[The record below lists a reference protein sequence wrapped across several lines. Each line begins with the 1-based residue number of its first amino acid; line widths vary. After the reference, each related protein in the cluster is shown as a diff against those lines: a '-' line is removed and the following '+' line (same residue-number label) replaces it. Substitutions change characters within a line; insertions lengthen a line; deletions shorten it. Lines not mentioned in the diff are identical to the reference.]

1 MVLNTNFVKHFNNVT
16 VEGLKNLIEKKVLVL
31 PSSKYER
38 LLVQSQTRVVYGK
51 ESGDVQVIYS
61 LPDLPL
67 SHLLAL
73 LLGTSNI
80 HKLYW

>member
-31 PSSKYER
+31 PSSKYKR

-51 ESGDVQVIYS
+51 ESGDVQVILFS
-61 LPDLPL
+61 SRFALVSSPCSSSWDLKYP
-67 SHLLAL
+67 
-73 LLGTSNI
+73 
-80 HKLYW
+80 